1 MSILLPEVLDFMH
14 AVCPQVS
21 RTDLSACWHNAHL
34 HWKLVN
40 PRYLHGSELN
50 GMRTMFVL
58 SMNHPIPKFRQDNRD
73 ALWVLLTPFCN

>member
-40 PRYLHGSELN
+40 P
-50 GMRTMFVL
+50 
-58 SMNHPIPKFRQDNRD
+58 
-73 ALWVLLTPFCN
+73 